1 MGLKKK
7 SKFSEEHRR
16 NLSKAHKGKIV
27 SKETRRKLSLAAK
40 GKPTWNKGKKGYT
53 NSGSFKKGHKLSEE
67 AMEKRRQQLIGKKNP
82 FYGKTHSEETKRKI
96 GKANRGR
103 TISEKTRRKMS
114 LASTGRIVSEK
125 TRRKISN
132 LHKGKVVSDETKRK
146 WRSTRAKNYPDG
158 FKHSEEAR
166 RKLSKAHKGRI
177 FSEESKR
184 KMRGRIVSEETR
196 GKLRLLGTGR
206 KHSEK
211 SKRKIRKAR
220 ARQVISEEHMRNFRN
235 SMKGRKHSEESKRK
249 MSEAQMGK
257 IFSKEHR
264 RRIKQKRLEQ
274 VFPIKDTKIEIKLQE
289 LLKENNIKFETH
301 KSIIGQPDIIIEP
314 NILIFADGD
323 YWHGWFYLNG
333 KDYSKQKGL
342 NNEFFEKKIRDDK
355 RITRKLRHD
364 GFKVLRFWEHEIKKD
379 PEKCL
384 RTIINALDA
393 NVN

>member
-1 MGLKKK
+1 VLGLKKK

-53 NSGSFKKGHKLSEE
+53 NSGSFKKGHKHSKEHRRKSSERAKLQVGE
-67 AMEKRRQQLIGKKNP
+67 KNP
-82 FYGKTHSEETKRKI
+82 MYGKQHSEKTRRRMSKTHKGKI
-96 GKANRGR
+96 V
-103 TISEKTRRKMS
+103 SEKTRRK
-114 LASTGRIVSEK
+114 LRGRIVSEK
-125 TRRKISN
+125 TRRKLSKAS
-132 LHKGKVVSDETKRK
+132 KGRIVSEKTRKKR
-146 WRSTRAKNYPDG
+146 RITIAKRYPDG
-158 FKHSEEAR
+158 LKPSEETRRKMSKARKGKIVSEKTR
-166 RKLSKAHKGRI
+166 RKL
-177 FSEESKR
+177 
-184 KMRGRIVSEETR
+184 RGRIVSEETR
-196 GKLRLLGTGR
+196 EKLRLLGTGR

-235 SMKGRKHSEESKRK
+235 SMIGRKHSEESKRK

-384 RTIINALDA
+384 RTIIKALDV